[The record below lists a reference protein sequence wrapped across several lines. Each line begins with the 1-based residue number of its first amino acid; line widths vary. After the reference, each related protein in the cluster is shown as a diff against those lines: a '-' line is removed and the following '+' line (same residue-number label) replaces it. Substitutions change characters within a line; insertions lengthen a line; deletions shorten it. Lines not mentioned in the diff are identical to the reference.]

1 MTARESDATDT
12 VNGVAVARRIP
23 LRGIQRVVANRTLAG
38 IQSTAHVTAM
48 AEVDAEPVLAH
59 ALELREAIPGLT
71 LTHLLIKTAA
81 ACLRRHPRLN
91 ATIEEQTV
99 IEYAEVNVAVALAL
113 PSDDLLAVVVK
124 RADERSL
131 AEIVTRLQTLR
142 QRAEAG
148 ALSADDVQGAT
159 FTLSNYGMLRTV
171 TWATPVLTPGQAA
184 VLGIGRAAPR
194 MVVDKADPRGWS
206 VRRVFPVSLT
216 YDHRIVNGVPAGRF
230 LDDLAELLQHPGQQP
245 DDLPLTTPPCPST
258 N

>member
-1 MTARESDATDT
+1 MSVRESGATDT
-12 VNGVAVARRIP
+12 VNGVPVARRIP

-38 IQSTAHVTAM
+38 IQSTAHVTAF

-59 ALELREAIPGLT
+59 ARDLRETIPGLT

-81 ACLRRHPRLN
+81 VCLRRHPRLN

-124 RADERSL
+124 RADESSL
-131 AEIVTRLQTLR
+131 AEIVSGLQALQ

-148 ALSADDVQGAT
+148 ALSKDDVQSAT

-171 TWATPVLTPGQAA
+171 SWATPVLT
-184 VLGIGRAAPR
+184 
-194 MVVDKADPRGWS
+194 
-206 VRRVFPVSLT
+206 
-216 YDHRIVNGVPAGRF
+216 
-230 LDDLAELLQHPGQQP
+230 
-245 DDLPLTTPPCPST
+245 
-258 N
+258 

>member
-12 VNGVAVARRIP
+12 VNGVPVARRIP

-38 IQSTAHVTAM
+38 IQSTAHVTAF
-48 AEVDAEPVLAH
+48 AEVDAESVLAH
-59 ALELREAIPGLT
+59 ARALRESIPRLT
-71 LTHLLIKTAA
+71 LTHLLIKIAA

-91 ATIEEQTV
+91 ATIEEETL
-99 IEYAEVNVAVALAL
+99 IEYADVNVAVALAL
-113 PSDDLLAVVVK
+113 PSDDLLAVVIK
-124 RADERSL
+124 RADECPL
-131 AEIVTRLQTLR
+131 PEIVTRLQTLQ

-194 MVVDKADPRGWS
+194 MVVDEADPRGWS
-206 VRRVFPVSLT
+206 VRRVLPISLT

-230 LDDLAELLQHPGQQP
+230 LDDLAEMLQHPGQSLRQ
-245 DDLPLTTPPCPST
+245 
-258 N
+258 

>member
-1 MTARESDATDT
+1 MNDKVTGEPNTADT
-12 VNGVAVARRIP
+12 VNGVPVARRIP

-48 AEVDAEPVLAH
+48 AEVDADSVLAH
-59 ALELREAIPGLT
+59 ARKLRETIPGLT

-81 ACLRRHPRLN
+81 VCLRKHPRLN
-91 ATIEEQTV
+91 ATIEDQTV
-99 IEYAEVNVAVALAL
+99 IEYADVNVAVALAL

-124 RADERSL
+124 RADECPL
-131 AEIVTRLQTLR
+131 ARIVTRLQTLQ

-148 ALSADDVQGAT
+148 ALSKDDVHGAT

-171 TWATPVLTPGQAA
+171 TWATPILTPGQAA

-194 MVVDKADPRGWS
+194 MVVDEADPRGWS
-206 VRRVFPVSLT
+206 VRRVLPISLT

-230 LDDLAELLQHPGQQP
+230 LDDLAQLLQRP
-245 DDLPLTTPPCPST
+245 DPSLRQ
-258 N
+258 

>member
-1 MTARESDATDT
+1 MNNKTTGESGPTDT
-12 VNGVAVARRIP
+12 VNGVRVARRIP

-38 IQSTAHVTAM
+38 IQSTAHVTAF

-59 ALELREAIPGLT
+59 ARELREAIPGLT
-71 LTHLLIKTAA
+71 LTHLLIRTIA

-91 ATIEEQTV
+91 ATIEDQTV

-113 PSDDLLAVVVK
+113 PSDDLLAVVIK
-124 RADERSL
+124 RADECPIDEL
-131 AEIVTRLQTLR
+131 VTRLQTLQ

-148 ALSADDVQGAT
+148 ALSTDDVQGAT

-194 MVVDKADPRGWS
+194 MVVDEADSRGWS

-230 LDDLAELLQHPGQQP
+230 LDDLAELLQHAGES
-245 DDLPLTTPPCPST
+245 LRE
-258 N
+258 

>member
-1 MTARESDATDT
+1 MTAREPGATDT
-12 VNGVAVARRIP
+12 VNGVPVARRIP

-59 ALELREAIPGLT
+59 ARELREAIPGLT

-113 PSDDLLAVVVK
+113 PSDDLLAVVIK
-124 RADERSL
+124 RADEL
-131 AEIVTRLQTLR
+131 PIAEIVTGLHALQ

-148 ALSADDVQGAT
+148 ALSTDDVKGAT

-171 TWATPVLTPGQAA
+171 VWSTPALTPGQAA
-184 VLGIGRAAPR
+184 VLGIGRAVPR
-194 MVVDKADPRGWS
+194 MTVDEADRQGWS
-206 VRRVFPVSLT
+206 MRRVLPISLT

-230 LDDLAELLQHPGQQP
+230 LDDLAELLQHPDQQ
-245 DDLPLTTPPCPST
+245 LSS
-258 N
+258 

>member
-1 MTARESDATDT
+1 MTTRDSSATDT
-12 VNGVAVARRIP
+12 VNGVPVARRIP

-48 AEVDAEPVLAH
+48 AEVDAEPVLSH
-59 ALELREAIPGLT
+59 VRKLHGTIPGLT
-71 LTHLLIKTAA
+71 LTHFLIKTAA
-81 ACLRRHPRLN
+81 VCLRRHPRLN
-91 ATIEEQTV
+91 ATIEDQTV

-113 PSDDLLAVVVK
+113 PSDDLLAVVIK
-124 RADERSL
+124 RADELPL
-131 AEIVTRLQTLR
+131 AEIVTRLQTLK

-148 ALSADDVQGAT
+148 ALSTDDVQGAT

-194 MVVDKADPRGWS
+194 MAVDEADPRGWS
-206 VRRVFPVSLT
+206 VRRLLPVSLT

-230 LDDLAELLQHPGQQP
+230 LDDLAEMLQQP
-245 DDLPLTTPPCPST
+245 GELAALSDPQRNGKLR
-258 N
+258 

>member
-1 MTARESDATDT
+1 MTAREPGATDT
-12 VNGVAVARRIP
+12 VNGVPVARRIP

-59 ALELREAIPGLT
+59 ARELREAIPGLT

-113 PSDDLLAVVVK
+113 PSDDLLAVVIK
-124 RADERSL
+124 RADERPI
-131 AEIVTRLQTLR
+131 AEIVTGLHALQ
-142 QRAEAG
+142 QRAEVG
-148 ALSADDVQGAT
+148 GLSTDDVQGAT

-171 TWATPVLTPGQAA
+171 IWATPALTPGQAA
-184 VLGIGRAAPR
+184 VLGIGRAVPR
-194 MVVDKADPRGWS
+194 MTVDEADRQGWS
-206 VRRVFPVSLT
+206 MRRVLPISLT

-230 LDDLAELLQHPGQQP
+230 LDDLAELLQHPDQQ
-245 DDLPLTTPPCPST
+245 LSS
-258 N
+258 

>member
-1 MTARESDATDT
+1 MNDKTAGESGGNDT
-12 VNGVAVARRIP
+12 INGVPVARRVP

-48 AEVDAEPVLAH
+48 AEVDAEAVLAH
-59 ALELREAIPGLT
+59 ARALRETIPGLT
-71 LTHLLIKTAA
+71 LTHLLIKTVA

-91 ATIEEQTV
+91 ATIEDQTV

-113 PSDDLLAVVVK
+113 PSDDLLAVVIK
-124 RADERSL
+124 RADECPL
-131 AEIVTRLQTLR
+131 AEIVTQLQMLQ

-148 ALSADDVQGAT
+148 ALSKDDVQGAT

-171 TWATPVLTPGQAA
+171 TWATPILTPGQAA

-194 MVVDKADPRGWS
+194 MVVDEADPRGWS
-206 VRRVFPVSLT
+206 VRRVLPISLT

-230 LDDLAELLQHPGQQP
+230 LDDLAQLLQRP
-245 DDLPLTTPPCPST
+245 DPSLRQ
-258 N
+258 